1 MATHSSVLAERIPGM
16 GEPSGLLSMGSH
28 RVGHDLNDLAAAV
41 AASTRNK
48 INSEIKRIL
57 FVASLV
63 AQWYRIHLAM

>member
-1 MATHSSVLAERIPGM
+1 
-16 GEPSGLLSMGSH
+16 MGSH